1 MRRGTGQEI
10 GHRLSRWL
18 RLRFFLILVMLGVVS
33 LGAFSV
39 FSSLVSGQD
48 EGASLLT
55 VSAHQRVLVERIA
68 TDSLRIIDT
77 PAGPKREAIRENL
90 RNTAQQLVAVQ
101 NSLDYSVAGPEAQ
114 KKAQAILY
122 EDPYKLS
129 RRILE
134 LDNAVAALVQQ
145 PDDMVVHGDE
155 QVRRIDQLSRDGL
168 SEGLDSLVATLAEGL
183 RHRVV
188 DLNRFALIGE
198 PLFLALLILMAWKV
212 FRPLLRQTGESV
224 AQLAALEGYHR
235 SVVDSLADGIL
246 VVDPNQRRVEA
257 LNPAALGIFHL
268 TEAGGVG
275 LPLDELIPATASN
288 SVPQLRRWNRQEVE
302 GRNSADQTFHLE
314 VTVRETSV
322 DGFDRLIVVVRD
334 VTKQVEAEERVHTL
348 NYALEQSAASVII
361 TNTDGV
367 IVYANPR
374 ACIIS
379 GYSRE
384 ELVGNTP
391 RLLQSGLT
399 PQTVYGE
406 LWSTLRAGKEW
417 HGEMLNRRKSGE
429 LYWESL
435 VISPLRSSRGEI
447 TQFMAVMEDISNR
460 KLMEDAL
467 VVAKQQAERASRAKS
482 DFLAS
487 MSHELR
493 TPLNAIIGYSEFIDT
508 EPFGGLG
515 HDKYREYLGHIQE
528 SGRHLLELINDMLDL
543 SKVEAGKLVLEE
555 EEVDLAHSIQGAIH
569 LVMERASRSDV
580 LLTADLAPDLPHIWA
595 DNLRLKQI
603 MLNLLTNAIKFTP
616 EGGTVTLGAGR
627 ERDGSLSLRVSDTGV
642 GISPRDIPRVLE
654 PFGQVNN
661 PLVRR
666 EEGTGL
672 GLPITKRLVELHG
685 GSLEIASQVGE
696 GTTVTVRLPAARLR
710 GVSPAAQV
718 PRAEGLA

>member
-18 RLRFFLILVMLGVVS
+18 RIRFFLILVMLGVVS
-33 LGAFSV
+33 LGAYTV
-39 FSSLVSGQD
+39 FSTLVSGQD
-48 EGASLLT
+48 EGATLLT
-55 VSAHQRVLVERIA
+55 ISARQRVLVEKISA
-68 TDSLRIIDT
+68 DTLRLVDL
-77 PAGPKREAIRENL
+77 PPGPEREDQRNIL
-90 RNTAQQLVAVQ
+90 RNTVQQLVAVQ
-101 NSLDYSVAGPEAQ
+101 KTLDFSVAGPDALQKAEAV
-114 KKAQAILY
+114 LY
-122 EDPYKLS
+122 GEPYHLS
-129 RRILE
+129 HQLQE
-134 LDNAVAALVQQ
+134 LDLAVSALIQQ
-145 PDDMVVHGDE
+145 PDDMLGE
-155 QVRRIDQLSRDGL
+155 KSPQIIRISEICRGRLA
-168 SEGLDSLVATLAEGL
+168 EGLDALVSILAEGL
-183 RHRVV
+183 RHRVG
-188 DLNRFALIGE
+188 DLNRFAQIGE
-198 PLFLALLILMAWKV
+198 PLFLVLLILMAWKV

-235 SVVDSLADGIL
+235 SVVDALADGIL

-257 LNPAALGIFHL
+257 LNPAALSIFDL
-268 TEAGGVG
+268 NEANGVG
-275 LPLDELIPATASN
+275 MPLDELIPVTTTHSI
-288 SVPQLRRWNRQEVE
+288 PQLRRWNRQEAK
-302 GRNSADQTFHLE
+302 GRNFAGQSFHLE

-334 VTKQVEAEERVHTL
+334 VTKQVEAEEKVHTL

-361 TNTDGV
+361 TNTEGV

-374 ACIIS
+374 ACEIS

-384 ELVGNTP
+384 ELLGNTP

-399 PQTVYGE
+399 PPTIYTA
-406 LWSTLRAGKEW
+406 LWESLRAGNEW
-417 HGEMLNRRKSGE
+417 HGEMLNRRKNGE

-435 VISPLRSSRGEI
+435 VASPLRSSRGEI

-467 VVAKQQAERASRAKS
+467 VVAKQQAERASRTKS

-508 EPFGGLG
+508 EPFGQIG
-515 HDKYREYLGHIQE
+515 HPKYKEYLGHIQE

-555 EEVDLAHSIQGAIH
+555 EEIDLAHSIQGAMH
-569 LVMERASRSDV
+569 LVLERANRSGV
-580 LLTADLAPDLPHIWA
+580 RLSADLSADLPRLWV
-595 DNLRLKQI
+595 DNLRLKQV

-616 EGGTVTLGAGR
+616 EGGDVTLSARR
-627 ERDGSLSLRVSDTGV
+627 ESDGSLAIRVADTGV
-642 GISPRDIPRVLE
+642 GIAPHDIPRVLE

-685 GSLEIASQVGE
+685 GVLEISSRVGE
-696 GTTVTVRLPAARLR
+696 GTTVTVRLPASRIR
-710 GVSPAAQV
+710 SS
-718 PRAEGLA
+718 

>member
-18 RLRFFLILVMLGVVS
+18 RLRFFLILLMLGVVS
-33 LGAFSV
+33 LSAFAV

-48 EGASLLT
+48 EGAALLT
-55 VSAHQRVLVERIA
+55 VSAHQRVLVEKIMADTLRLVDMPA
-68 TDSLRIIDT
+68 GGERQAQRDSLLAT
-77 PAGPKREAIRENL
+77 V
-90 RNTAQQLVAVQ
+90 QQLVAVQ
-101 NSLDYSVAGPEAQ
+101 KSLDFSVAGPDAR
-114 KKAQAILY
+114 KKAELILY
-122 EDPYKLS
+122 GEPYHLAHQVQ
-129 RRILE
+129 E
-134 LDNAVAALVQQ
+134 LDIAVAALVQQ
-145 PDDMVVHGDE
+145 PDDMVSEADG
-155 QVRRIDQLSRDGL
+155 QVERITAICRGRL
-168 SEGLDSLVATLAEGL
+168 SEGQDKLVAVLADGL
-183 RHRVV
+183 RHRVG
-188 DLNRFALIGE
+188 DLNRFAQIGE
-198 PLFLALLILMAWKV
+198 LLFLGLLILMAWKV

-224 AQLAALEGYHR
+224 SQLAALEGYHR
-235 SVVDSLADGIL
+235 SVVDALADGIL
-246 VVDPNQRRVEA
+246 VVDPVQRRIEA
-257 LNPAALGIFHL
+257 LNPSAREIFAFPE
-268 TEAGGVG
+268 TDAVG
-275 LPLDELIPATASN
+275 MPLDKLVPETTGN
-288 SVPQLRRWNRQEVE
+288 SIPQLRRWTRHETQGVNAL
-302 GRNSADQTFHLE
+302 GMPFHLE

-361 TNTDGV
+361 TNTEGV

-374 ACIIS
+374 ACEIS
-379 GYSRE
+379 GYSRDE
-384 ELVGNTP
+384 MVGNTP
-391 RLLQSGLT
+391 RILQSGLT
-399 PQTVYGE
+399 PPSVYE
-406 LWSTLRAGKEW
+406 ALWASLRGGKEW

-435 VISPLRSSRGEI
+435 VVSPLRSSRGEI
-447 TQFMAVMEDISNR
+447 TQYMAVMEDISAR

-467 VVAKQQAERASRAKS
+467 VVAKQQAERASRTKS

-508 EPFGGLG
+508 EPFGALG
-515 HDKYREYLGHIQE
+515 HEKYTEYLGHIQE

-555 EEVDLAHSIQGAIH
+555 EEVNLVNSIQGAMH
-569 LVMERASRSDV
+569 LVLERANRSGV
-580 LLTADLAPDLPHIWA
+580 RLSVELEPDLPFVWA

-616 EGGTVTLGAGR
+616 ENGSVTLAAGC
-627 ERDGSLSLRVSDTGV
+627 ETDGFLSISVADTGV
-642 GISPRDIPRVLE
+642 GIAPHDIPRVLE

-672 GLPITKRLVELHG
+672 GLPITKKLVELHG
-685 GSLEIASQVGE
+685 GALEIASRLGK
-696 GTTVTVRLPAARLR
+696 GTTVTVRLPASRILEAKDKIK
-710 GVSPAAQV
+710 A
-718 PRAEGLA
+718 

>member
-33 LGAFSV
+33 MGAYSI

-55 VSAHQRVLVERIA
+55 VSAHQRVLVEKIAADALRIVNLPPGA
-68 TDSLRIIDT
+68 ERAIIRDSLR
-77 PAGPKREAIRENL
+77 N
-90 RNTAQQLVAVQ
+90 NAQQLVAVQ
-101 NSLDYSVAGPEAQ
+101 NSLDYSVAGPDARQ
-114 KKAQAILY
+114 RAQAILY
-122 EDPYKLS
+122 EEPYRLAH
-129 RRILE
+129 RILE
-134 LDNAVAALVQQ
+134 LDNAVAALIQQ
-145 PDDMVVHGDE
+145 PEDMVVLGDE
-155 QVRRIDQLSRDGL
+155 QVRRIDDLSRGL
-168 SEGLDSLVATLAEGL
+168 LPEGLDALVATLANGL
-183 RHRVV
+183 RHRVD
-188 DLNRFALIGE
+188 DLNRFAQIGE
-198 PLFLALLILMAWKV
+198 PLFLILLMLMAWKV
-212 FRPLLRQTGESV
+212 FRPLLRQTGEAV

-246 VVDPNQRRVEA
+246 VVDPSQRRVEA
-257 LNPAALGIFHL
+257 VNPASLSIFNL
-268 TEAGGVG
+268 TEAGAVG
-275 LPLDELIPATASN
+275 LALDELIPATASN
-288 SVPQLRRWNRQEVE
+288 SVPQLRRWNRQEVQ
-302 GRNSADQTFHLE
+302 GRNSADQPFHLE

-334 VTKQVEAEERVHTL
+334 VTKQVEAEEKVHTL

-361 TNTDGV
+361 TNIDGV

-374 ACIIS
+374 ACVIS

-399 PQTVYGE
+399 PPTVYTE
-406 LWSTLRAGKEW
+406 LWKSLRAGQEW

-435 VISPLRSSRGEI
+435 VVSPLRSSRGEI

-543 SKVEAGKLVLEE
+543 SKVEAGKLALEE
-555 EEVDLAHSIQGAIH
+555 EEVDLAHSIQGAMH
-569 LVMERASRSDV
+569 LVLERANRSGV
-580 LLTADLAPDLPHIWA
+580 RLSADLAEDLPHIWA

-616 EGGTVTLGAGR
+616 EDGSVTLTAGL
-627 ERDGSLSLRVSDTGV
+627 ERDGSLSIRVTDTGV
-642 GISPRDIPRVLE
+642 GIAPQDIPRVLE

-661 PLVRR
+661 PMVRR

-685 GSLEIASQVGE
+685 GILEITSRLGE
-696 GTTVTVRLPAARLR
+696 GTTVIVRLPASRLR
-710 GVSPAAQV
+710 GVPQPALRQ
-718 PRAEGLA
+718 EGMA